1 MSSSSAK
8 RINSGVVRV
17 DSNLV
22 QTSGA
27 GTPASN
33 AVFDSTT
40 GWNFSMAGTH
50 YWAKD
55 WRSNVTAGYVE
66 MNPPTTAIATTWG
79 KGKLWEVAGSIIY
92 SPVNNLDIGLE
103 LQYANLK
110 NNMQNPTKAFVD
122 AGSPGL
128 SVNNITTK
136 MRVERSF

>member
-66 MNPPTTAIATTWG
+66 MNPPTSAIATTWG

-92 SPVNNLDIGLE
+92 STVKDLDVGLE

-110 NNMQNPTKAFVD
+110 SKMQNPTAAFIA
-122 AGSPGL
+122 AGQPGL

-136 MRVERSF
+136 MRVERTF